1 MRSGPA
7 LLRGVVQ
14 ARTARLRRAG
24 HAGLLWLDERTG
36 IIELLFKGLYE
47 AVPRRGA
54 WAYTLGSAT
63 LILILNQLI
72 TGICLT
78 LIYVP
83 STTEGWAS
91 LDYIKLHDP
100 FAQIVRGMHLWGC
113 YVLLFVIGLHMVR
126 TFISGS
132 YKRPR
137 ELNWVSGVV
146 LLLLVLGMA
155 ITGAFLPWDQAAYW
169 TVVVTT
175 NIPSY
180 TPVIGSAIRAMWRGG
195 DLVGPLTLVRS
206 YGLHIWVIPVLL
218 FATIGVHLYL
228 LRKHGEFGSYVN
240 YRGAYRTHGDE
251 EARREPVEVPP
262 APEERELEPPYPALP
277 TDDEWAAPRETED
290 FYPHQTFKDGIV
302 SLVLLAVVFALAIF
316 YGAPLEEIA
325 DPATVTYT
333 PVPEWFFLPLDQ
345 LLVLLPVQLISGVL
359 WIPLA
364 GVIMLLAL
372 PFFDREAERNPFERP
387 AIVVPALL
395 LAIFLIVLTALGSG
409 RLFNL

>member
-1 MRSGPA
+1 MHPLLSLVRGA
-7 LLRGVVQ
+7 LR
-14 ARTARLRRAG
+14 ARAG
-24 HAGLLWLDERTG
+24 RFRETAHVAVIWLDERTG

-47 AVPRRGA
+47 AVPKRGA

-63 LILILNQLI
+63 LVLILNQLI

-78 LIYVP
+78 MIYVP

-91 LDYIKLHDP
+91 LQYIKQHDP
-100 FAQIVRGMHLWGC
+100 FAQIVRGMHLWGA
-113 YVLLFVIGLHMVR
+113 YVLLFVIGVHMVR
-126 TFISGS
+126 TFVSGS

-155 ITGAFLPWDQAAYW
+155 ITGAFLPWDQAGYW
-169 TVVVTT
+169 TAVVTT

-180 TPVIGSAIRAMWRGG
+180 TPIIGAAIRAIWRGG
-195 DLVGPLTLVRS
+195 DMVGPLTLVRT
-206 YGLHIWVIPVLL
+206 YGLHVWVIPALL
-218 FATIGVHLYL
+218 FGLIGVHLYL

-240 YRGAYRTHGDE
+240 YRGAYRE
-251 EARREPVEVPP
+251 RREGLEGAPVPRGAP
-262 APEERELEPPYPALP
+262 ALSERELEPPYPALP
-277 TDDEWAAPRETED
+277 TDDVWAAPRETED

-302 SLVLLAVVFALAIF
+302 SFVLLAIVFGLAIF
-316 YGAPLEEIA
+316 YGAPLEEIG

-333 PVPEWFFLPLDQ
+333 PVPEWFYLPLDQ

-359 WIPLA
+359 WIPLL
-364 GVIMLLAL
+364 GVVLLLAL
-372 PFFDREAERNPFERP
+372 PFFDREPERNPFERP

-395 LAIFLIVLTALGSG
+395 LAILLIVLTALGSG